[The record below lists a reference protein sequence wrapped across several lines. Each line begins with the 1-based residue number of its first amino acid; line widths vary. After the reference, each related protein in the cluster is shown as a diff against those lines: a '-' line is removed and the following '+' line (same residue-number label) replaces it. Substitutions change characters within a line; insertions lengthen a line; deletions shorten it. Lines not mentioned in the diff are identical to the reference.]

1 VAPRITAITVADM
14 SSPPFLIVSDPH
26 GNPRVVELEGRTC
39 TIGRRASC
47 DLPLLWDAQV
57 SRLHAELV
65 RMGSDWVLCDEGLSR
80 NGTFVNGERL
90 RGRRRLRE
98 GDVVAV
104 GGTRMEFCTDA
115 GRSTAPPTESND
127 AVIAPV
133 ELTPAQR
140 RILEV
145 LCRPLRAGGA
155 APASNPEIAAE
166 LYLSVDTV
174 KGTMTALFE
183 RFGVNELPQ
192 NAKRAELAARALAL
206 GNLHT

>member
-1 VAPRITAITVADM
+1 LVGVAAAVRAITFAAM
-14 SSPPFLIVSDPH
+14 SSPPFLLFADPH
-26 GNPRVVELEGRTC
+26 GRPRTVELEGRRC

-65 RMGSDWVLCDEGLSR
+65 QMGSDWVLCDEGLSR
-80 NGTFVNGERL
+80 NGTYVNGERL
-90 RGRRRLRE
+90 RGRRRLRT

-104 GGTRMEFCTDA
+104 GGTRIEFCTDP
-115 GRSTAPPTESND
+115 GRSTSPPTESGSEPRT
-127 AVIAPV
+127 PV
-133 ELTPAQR
+133 VLTPAQR

-145 LCRPLRAGGA
+145 LCRPLGAGGA

-174 KGTMTALFE
+174 KGTMTTLFE
-183 RFGVNELPQ
+183 RFGVDQLPQ
-192 NAKRAELAARALAL
+192 NAKRAELAARARLL
-206 GNLHT
+206 L